1 MIDIPQRSHGDDGV
15 PEGDR
20 DAGEGGITCGG
31 CWLRSW
37 SWDAG
42 EVGAGDVFFGVE
54 HDGREDDDGHG
65 QREDEETELRG
76 ARLECVAED
85 TQTSRVAGELEY
97 SSLNN
102 TIPRPRRFSR

>member
-1 MIDIPQRSHGDDGV
+1 VIDIPQRSHGDDGV

-20 DAGEGGITCGG
+20 DAGE
-31 CWLRSW
+31 
-37 SWDAG
+37 
-42 EVGAGDVFFGVE
+42 VGAGHVLFGVE
-54 HDGREDDDGHG
+54 HDGREDDDGHR

-76 ARLECVAED
+76 AGLECVAED